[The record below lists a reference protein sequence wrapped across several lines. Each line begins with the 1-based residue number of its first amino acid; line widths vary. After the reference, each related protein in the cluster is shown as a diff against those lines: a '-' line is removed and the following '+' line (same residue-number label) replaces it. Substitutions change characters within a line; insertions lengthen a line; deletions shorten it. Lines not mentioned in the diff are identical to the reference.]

1 MSEGSKTRAAPGR
14 SVEGMKL
21 RLAVIEFVVADM
33 AATLA
38 FYRLLGLDLPDPA
51 EAGAEGHVQADLG
64 GIQIAFDTE
73 EVIKSFHPGFA
84 RPPKGVSQT
93 AVALLA
99 GSPAEVDEAY
109 AAVIAAGYE
118 GELEPWDAV
127 WGQRYAVVRD
137 PDGNQVDLYAPL
149 S

>member
-1 MSEGSKTRAAPGR
+1 
-14 SVEGMKL
+14 MKL

-33 AATLA
+33 AASLT

-51 EAGAEGHVQADLG
+51 EAGSEGHVQADLG
-64 GIQIAFDTE
+64 GIQIAFDSE
-73 EVIKSFHPGFA
+73 EVIKSFHPDFT
-84 RPPKGVSQT
+84 RPEKGAGQT
-93 AVALLA
+93 AIALLA
-99 GSPAEVDEAY
+99 ASPAEVDSAYEA
-109 AAVIAAGYE
+109 VVEAGYE

-149 S
+149 G

>member
-1 MSEGSKTRAAPGR
+1 
-14 SVEGMKL
+14 MKL

-51 EAGAEGHVQADLG
+51 EAGSEAHVQADLG
-64 GIQIAFDTE
+64 GIQLAFDTE
-73 EVIKSFHPGFA
+73 ETIRSFEPDWK
-84 RPPKGVSQT
+84 RPAKGATQS
-93 AVALLA
+93 AIALLA

-109 AAVIAAGYE
+109 AAVVAAGYE
-118 GELEPWDAV
+118 GELKPWDAV

-137 PDGNQVDLYAPL
+137 PDGNQVDLFAPL
-149 S
+149 T